1 MSFAEH
7 LNFQGFLY
15 LVHCSIFKIPYFVL
29 SRLSQVVH
37 TAYLL
42 YHTFLSLS
50 SLFFL
55 YFSELLTC
63 SLQSNFSFPEKY
75 FKTCFSQSACLLYH
89 IFLCLSSFFEIFFP
103 GNLFSVKLSDFF
115 DLSFSQSDLIII
127 SHCFVFV
134 KSFFKFLRKI
144 LLSFK
149 ALIHSLYFPPQ
160 PENFCFTF

>member
-1 MSFAEH
+1 MSFTEH

-55 YFSELLTC
+55 YFSELLTY

-103 GNLFSVKLSDFF
+103 VNLFTVKLSDFF
-115 DLSFSQSDLIII
+115 DLSFLLKRLDYYITLFCVCQ
-127 SHCFVFV
+127 VF
-134 KSFFKFLRKI
+134 S
-144 LLSFK
+144 
-149 ALIHSLYFPPQ
+149 
-160 PENFCFTF
+160 

>member
-1 MSFAEH
+1 MFFTEH

-50 SLFFL
+50 SLFFFI
-55 YFSELLTC
+55 FSELLTY

-89 IFLCLSSFFEIFFP
+89 IFLCLSSFFEFFFSA
-103 GNLFSVKLSDFF
+103 NLLTENFQISLTCLFSW
-115 DLSFSQSDLIII
+115 SDLIII

-134 KSFFKFLRKI
+134 KSFLKFFQKI